1 MLKRLVAFLTP
12 PIFQDEEQ
20 ARLASLLNTIS
31 LAILATFIV
40 FGVRA
45 LFTASASAL
54 ALQSVVLGTVIRAVV
69 LFLIHRGKLRFASG
83 LLCATLW
90 VIVTTV
96 AALFGGTHSPGI
108 AGYGIVILTA
118 GVLLGTRAGLLF
130 TALSILGVIAIAQN
144 ESNPLVQ
151 LPVLAIPPA
160 PAWMTQ
166 TAILLALAFL
176 LFLMTRNLRD
186 TLARV
191 NLVERAQLETNRQLI
206 ALRTTLDH
214 RAAELERAQQRLFD
228 SEKVYETLVENLPTS
243 IFRKDLEG
251 RYTFVNQRF
260 CDELGK
266 AREEILGKTDFD
278 LYPRARAEQYRA
290 DDRRVRADGAIFETV
305 EEQNILSGEQ
315 IFVQIVKTLT
325 RDAEGSRTGI
335 QGILW
340 DVTEQKRAELVLR
353 QSRDELE
360 KLVQARTAQL
370 AHEQDLLRESEQRLR
385 TITEGTQA
393 LLVSVDAQ
401 GHFTYANDATAKAVG
416 YADAADLIGKPY
428 LHFIYPAD
436 RQQTS
441 EAYLQ
446 QVKTRQSSSFRE
458 FRIVDTAGNVKWFS
472 FLANLVLQDDRVI
485 GQTGV
490 AQDITERK
498 RAEAALQRRAN
509 EFAALYETTRDL
521 ATQQNLPT
529 LLRSIVER
537 AATLLAAP
545 GGSIYL
551 YDAARGDLEVMLS
564 TDTALPVGTRL
575 RLGEGMAGRVAQ
587 TREPLI
593 VADYRVWLHRSTQFD
608 GMPIRAVVEVP
619 MLSGGELV
627 GVLAVSE
634 MNDSTRQ
641 FDDADV
647 RLLSLFAGQAA
658 SAVRNTRLF
667 AAVQQ
672 ELAER
677 KRAEQETRQSNQE
690 LAALNQIGQAL
701 SRLAQPTEILELIFT
716 TIGQVLDNR
725 NFYIALYDEANRQ
738 ISFPIYTID
747 GTRRNVA
754 SRTFS
759 DGLTEYIITSKA
771 PLLLPRDVEA
781 QIARLGYVAKGQP
794 AECLLAVPMLV
805 GDKVIGVITV
815 QDYEKPEVYN
825 RRHLELLSTFAAQAA
840 VSVENARLFAAV
852 QQELTERKRAE
863 ERARLQATRLQI
875 AAQVA
880 RTVTSILDPERILPR
895 VADLIRERFGYY
907 HAGVFLTEESGEW
920 AVLTASSS
928 ETVSHELEGVMKL
941 RVGKEG
947 MIGFVAQTGQ
957 ARVAQD
963 VAADDAY
970 LAHPALPAT
979 RSEAAL
985 PLKIGDAVI
994 GVLDVQSKEPDAF
1007 PPDAISILTTI
1018 ADQIAIAIQN
1028 ARRHAATQQRAQEL
1042 ERQAARNTNGER
1054 RTSH

>member
-1 MLKRLVAFLTP
+1 MFKRLVAFLTP

-20 ARLASLLNTIS
+20 TRLASLLNTIS
-31 LAILATFIV
+31 LAVLATFV
-40 FGVRA
+40 VVGVRVLFVADAPILVLQFVA
-45 LFTASASAL
+45 LGMVIRV
-54 ALQSVVLGTVIRAVV
+54 VVL
-69 LFLIHRGKLRFASG
+69 LLIHRGNLRFASG
-83 LLCATLW
+83 LLCAILW
-90 VIVTTV
+90 IIFTTA

-118 GVLLGTRAGLLF
+118 GLLLGTRAGVLF
-130 TALSILGVIAIAQN
+130 TALSVLGVLAIAYN
-144 ESNPLVQ
+144 ESNPLVR
-151 LPVLAIPPA
+151 LPFAAIPPA
-160 PAWMTQ
+160 PAWLTH
-166 TAILLALAFL
+166 TAILIAIAFL

-206 ALRTTLDH
+206 ALRTTLDG
-214 RAAELERAQQRLFD
+214 RAAELERARQQLYD
-228 SEKVYETLVENLPTS
+228 SEKVYETLVENLPMS
-243 IFRKDLEG
+243 IFRKDLQG

-266 AREEILGKTDFD
+266 TREEILGKTDFD
-278 LYPRARAEQYRA
+278 LYPRERAERYHA
-290 DDRRVRADGAIFETV
+290 DDQRVREDGAIFKTV
-305 EEQNILSGEQ
+305 EERTVLSGERV
-315 IFVQIVKTLT
+315 FVQIVKTLT
-325 RDAEGSRTGI
+325 RDVEGSRTGI

-340 DVTEQKRAELVLR
+340 DVTEQKRAEEILR

-370 AHEQDLLRESEQRLR
+370 AREQERLRESEQRLR
-385 TITEGTQA
+385 AITEGTQA

-416 YADAADLIGKPY
+416 YADAAELIGKPY
-428 LHFIYPAD
+428 LHFVHPAD
-436 RQQTS
+436 RPATF
-441 EAYLQ
+441 EAYQ
-446 QVKTRQSSSFRE
+446 QQAQARQPASFRE

-472 FLANLVLQDDRVI
+472 FLANLIVQDDQVI
-485 GQTGV
+485 GMTGV

-498 RAEAALQRRAN
+498 RAEQELQRRAN

-521 ATQQNLPT
+521 ATQQDLPT

-551 YDAARGDLEVMLS
+551 YDPARGDLEVMLS
-564 TDTALPVGTRL
+564 TDTMLAVGTRL

-593 VADYRVWLHRSTQFD
+593 VTDYQTWPQRSSQFE

-641 FDDADV
+641 FTDADV

-658 SAVRNTRLF
+658 SAVRNARLF

-677 KRAEQETRQSNQE
+677 KRAEEETRQRNQE

-701 SRLAQPTEILELIFT
+701 SKLASPSEILELIYT
-716 TIGQVLDNR
+716 LIGQVLDNR
-725 NFYIALYDEANRQ
+725 NFYIALYDEASQQ

-759 DGLTEYIITSKA
+759 DGLTECIITNKR
-771 PLLLPRDVEA
+771 PFLFPRDVQA
-781 QIARLGYVAKGQP
+781 QLARLGYVGKGQP

-805 GDKVIGVITV
+805 GDKVVGVMTV

-825 RRHLELLSTFAAQAA
+825 QRHLELLSTFAAQAA
-840 VSVENARLFAAV
+840 VAIENARLFAAA
-852 QQELTERKRAE
+852 QQELAERKRAE
-863 ERARLQATRLQI
+863 EQARLQAARLQI
-875 AAQVA
+875 AAEVA
-880 RTVTSILDPERILPR
+880 RTVTSTLDLERILPR

-907 HAGVFLTEESGEW
+907 HAGVFLTDESGEW

-928 ETVSHELEGVMKL
+928 ETVSHDLEGVMKL

-947 MIGFVAQTGQ
+947 MIGFAAQTGQ
-957 ARVAQD
+957 ARVAQN
-963 VAADDAY
+963 VATDEAY
-970 LAHPALPAT
+970 VAHPSLPDT

-994 GVLDVQSKEPDAF
+994 GVLDVQSKERDAF
-1007 PPDAISILTTI
+1007 SPDAIAILTTI

-1028 ARRHAATQQRAQEL
+1028 ARLHTAAQLRAREL
-1042 ERQAARNTNGER
+1042 ERLAARNAR
-1054 RTSH
+1054 